1 MADSETRTYLI
12 WNRDSVTT
20 YITGIDFTNDA
31 GVSHSVSFPGTWESP
46 FAGQTDY
53 TANTTVETQAVTYA
67 DDIGDEL
74 KQYVS
79 HTGTSLTVNSTASLV
94 VGYSLFGNGYTA
106 GQTIAG
112 FTSSTVITSAAP
124 NGTPLVGE
132 NIQFS
137 PPQYL
142 LRVTSN
148 SGVGVGWEANGNGY
162 TGQTSS
168 GLSSTNYIIMS
179 GPPTSTPTPG
189 GTVTFTLNR
198 TVLILAPFSSST
210 FTAKYSNNTTVLGT
224 YPASFTIRA
233 LSTAPIVKQVSNYI
247 GIGSAPYDG
256 GGGGGWDGGGFAD
269 GGSSAGPGSGPG
281 SGPSGDS
288 GDGGTGAASSAA
300 GGDAG
305 PGASGTGNGTE

>member
-20 YITGIDFTNDA
+20 YITGIEFTNDA
-31 GVSHSVSFPGTWESP
+31 NVSHSVSFPSTWESP

-53 TANTTVETQAVTYA
+53 TDSTTAETQEVIYA

-79 HTGTSLTVNSTASLV
+79 HTGTSLTVNSTASLS

-112 FTSSTVITSAAP
+112 FTSSTVITSSGP
-124 NGTPLVGE
+124 DGTPLVGE

-148 SGVGVGWEANGNGY
+148 SGVGVGWAATGNGY
-162 TGQTSS
+162 TGQTAS
-168 GLSSTNYIIMS
+168 GFSSTNYIIMS
-179 GPPTSTPTPG
+179 GPPTSTPAPG
-189 GTVTFTLNR
+189 GTVTFTLAR
-198 TVLILAPFSSST
+198 TVLTLAPFSSST
-210 FTAKYSNNTTVLGT
+210 FTAKYSNNTTVIGT

-233 LSTAPIVKQVSNYI
+233 LSTTPMVKQVSNYI
-247 GIGSAPYDG
+247 GIGSLPFDG
-256 GGGGGWDGGGFAD
+256 GGGGGGYDGGGFGD
-269 GGSSAGPGSGPG
+269 GGSSDGGASPGPGDGPG
-281 SGPSGDS
+281 NSAGDANS
-288 GDGGTGAASSAA
+288 GDGGTGTSADGSGSDGSSATA
-300 GGDAG
+300 
-305 PGASGTGNGTE
+305 